1 MAWLQLLMTQ
11 QEWLCQRQTG
21 SSSSLGT
28 PAPRPESQGGSE
40 ERHQLAGPAKMA
52 APAGGPTAQGNRS
65 LHRDVLKWV
74 QSLDLALPVK
84 NPRRDFANGVL
95 VAQIYSRTY
104 EADISM
110 HGFQNGNSLKVKR
123 DNWAQLKRCVGCF
136 PGPGVARTPSSAVAC
151 AGCTL
156 AM

>member
-1 MAWLQLLMTQ
+1 
-11 QEWLCQRQTG
+11 
-21 SSSSLGT
+21 
-28 PAPRPESQGGSE
+28 
-40 ERHQLAGPAKMA
+40 MA
-52 APAGGPTAQGNRS
+52 APAGGPAAQANRS

-123 DNWAQLKRCVGCF
+123 DNWAQLKRCVGLSPAPRF
-136 PGPGVARTPSSAVAC
+136 AHTSRGAAVLQSTHANRS
-151 AGCTL
+151 
-156 AM
+156 

>member
-1 MAWLQLLMTQ
+1 
-11 QEWLCQRQTG
+11 
-21 SSSSLGT
+21 
-28 PAPRPESQGGSE
+28 
-40 ERHQLAGPAKMA
+40 MA
-52 APAGGPTAQGNRS
+52 APAGGPATQANRS

-123 DNWAQLKRCVGCF
+123 DNWSQLKRCVGRSPTACVAQRLWREIWQRA
-136 PGPGVARTPSSAVAC
+136 GPTHAPLPPRSVSS
-151 AGCTL
+151 
-156 AM
+156 